1 MLQTEP
7 VHFMTPDEYLAFE
20 QQCDVKHEYLNGLI
34 IAMPGA
40 SRRHN
45 LLTVAM
51 ATLLRY
57 HLRGTPCQIF
67 ASAMKVNA
75 SHKGNQV
82 FYYPDILVACHGQD
96 RDCDPFVE
104 EQPQVVVEVLSPS
117 TQMRDRMEKL
127 AAYTAIAGLREYV
140 LVAQDRLEIDV
151 YQSTGAQWE
160 IVRYRGDPDATL
172 SLNSIGFSTRMK
184 DIYEDISEL
193 VNV

>member
-1 MLQTEP
+1 MPHTEL

-20 QQCDVKHEYLNGLI
+20 QQAEVKHEYVNGLI
-34 IAMPGA
+34 IAMAGA

-45 LLTVAM
+45 LLTLSM
-51 ATLLRY
+51 AALLRS
-57 HLRGTPCQIF
+57 HLRGTPGQTY
-67 ASAMKVNA
+67 ANAMKINA

-82 FYYPDILVACHGQD
+82 FYYPDIMVACHGQD

-104 EQPQVVVEVLSPS
+104 EQPQIVVEVLSPS

-140 LVAQDRLEIDV
+140 LVAQDTLEIDV

-160 IVRYRGDPDATL
+160 IVRYRDDPDATL

-184 DIYEDISEL
+184 DIYEDIPEL